1 MSQTDLRWLKAWC
14 YAADGCRTG
23 GDGGPA
29 QPQRERAVAHSR
41 SMKARPAAGR
51 RLRPAGGE
59 RRRGGPGLRDSD
71 ALFRA
76 LFDNEFVA
84 ICTFDP
90 ETRRFLDVN
99 HAHEVLYGWSR
110 EELLGGMTTDQLTA
124 EVEASTRSVEAVL
137 RDGAAFV
144 PLRWHRK
151 TDGTLFP
158 VQIVGGAYLRDGRR
172 IAYGMV
178 HDVTEQ
184 KRLDEEL
191 HQSEARLVAVLEGSS
206 DGFVDIDVRRGMVYR
221 SPRYWEIAG
230 WPPGSLPPVSASFL
244 ELIHPEDAD
253 HVKAVAAGILA
264 GTVESLDEEY
274 RLRSAA
280 GTWRWVRA
288 RIRIVGRDA
297 SGRPTRIAGTVSDTE
312 DRRSRHQHELNEAR
326 LQGLTGRMNEAEFV
340 VRVDGT
346 ILAAN
351 DRAFGLY
358 GYAREEFVGLQASAL
373 RAPHA
378 QRGFKDGPQ
387 RASGEALRYET
398 EHLRRDGTSFP
409 VEVSTRPFE
418 VGGVTYIHAL
428 VRDLSEQ
435 RRQEAELRLLA
446 GITSSM
452 QDAVLLV
459 DPGLRVIRYANAA
472 EKVLGWPE
480 AEVVGWTTIERFE
493 VEFPDGDGEAHL
505 ARIRA
510 REPSRVH
517 ALVTRK
523 DGRRIEVDVADT
535 PRFDALGQF
544 VGYFALVRDVT
555 ARRAAERAL
564 QRSEERLRTVVTS
577 MAEGLVMQDASG
589 AIVTCN
595 PAAER
600 ILGLSRDQMEGRHS
614 VDPRWRSIHEDDSPF
629 PGGEHPAMVTLRTG
643 VALRNVVMGVHK
655 PDGSLTWISI
665 ASEPLR
671 VEPGDAPYAVIT
683 TFSDITAVRE
693 VAARLEE
700 TSQRLTFVLD
710 GSNDGY
716 WDCHLPS
723 GHVLFSERWAAMFGY
738 EVAELEPSIATSER
752 MTHPEDAERC
762 WTEFRRYLAGEVDRL
777 VVEARVRHKDGR
789 WVWVLVRGKVV
800 ERDAAG
806 APLRASG
813 TYTDISERKAAEEAM
828 RSTYAENAAL
838 VEELREAIASVRTL
852 TGFLPICMFCKK
864 IRDDKGYWE
873 QIERYIATHADVRF
887 SHGLCPECREKHFP
901 RPEGAREPE

>member
-76 LFDNEFVA
+76 LFDNELVA

-124 EVEASTRSVEAVL
+124 EVEASTRSVEAVV

-151 TDGTLFP
+151 KDGTLFP

-206 DGFVDIDVRRGMVYR
+206 DGFVDIDVRRGVVYR

-297 SGRPTRIAGTVSDTE
+297 AGRPTRIAGTVSDTE
-312 DRRSRHQHELNEAR
+312 DRRSRHQQELNEAR

-351 DRAFGLY
+351 DRALGLY
-358 GYAREEFVGLQASAL
+358 GYAREEFVGL
-373 RAPHA
+373 
-378 QRGFKDGPQ
+378 
-387 RASGEALRYET
+387 
-398 EHLRRDGTSFP
+398 
-409 VEVSTRPFE
+409 
-418 VGGVTYIHAL
+418 
-428 VRDLSEQ
+428 
-435 RRQEAELRLLA
+435 
-446 GITSSM
+446 
-452 QDAVLLV
+452 
-459 DPGLRVIRYANAA
+459 
-472 EKVLGWPE
+472 
-480 AEVVGWTTIERFE
+480 
-493 VEFPDGDGEAHL
+493 
-505 ARIRA
+505 
-510 REPSRVH
+510 
-517 ALVTRK
+517 
-523 DGRRIEVDVADT
+523 
-535 PRFDALGQF
+535 
-544 VGYFALVRDVT
+544 
-555 ARRAAERAL
+555 
-564 QRSEERLRTVVTS
+564 
-577 MAEGLVMQDASG
+577 
-589 AIVTCN
+589 
-595 PAAER
+595 
-600 ILGLSRDQMEGRHS
+600 
-614 VDPRWRSIHEDDSPF
+614 
-629 PGGEHPAMVTLRTG
+629 
-643 VALRNVVMGVHK
+643 
-655 PDGSLTWISI
+655 
-665 ASEPLR
+665 
-671 VEPGDAPYAVIT
+671 
-683 TFSDITAVRE
+683 
-693 VAARLEE
+693 
-700 TSQRLTFVLD
+700 
-710 GSNDGY
+710 
-716 WDCHLPS
+716 
-723 GHVLFSERWAAMFGY
+723 
-738 EVAELEPSIATSER
+738 
-752 MTHPEDAERC
+752 
-762 WTEFRRYLAGEVDRL
+762 
-777 VVEARVRHKDGR
+777 
-789 WVWVLVRGKVV
+789 
-800 ERDAAG
+800 
-806 APLRASG
+806 
-813 TYTDISERKAAEEAM
+813 
-828 RSTYAENAAL
+828 
-838 VEELREAIASVRTL
+838 
-852 TGFLPICMFCKK
+852 
-864 IRDDKGYWE
+864 
-873 QIERYIATHADVRF
+873 
-887 SHGLCPECREKHFP
+887 
-901 RPEGAREPE
+901 